1 MDTNRMLSSAEKT
14 HSCFPCSG
22 PASLT
27 PPCEAAIEKAGGT
40 MALPSMR
47 VDGKTALVTGAG
59 SGLGR
64 AIAIAL
70 AEAGADCAITEL
82 PEKMEALTSV
92 CTEIRAVGR
101 KAIALPLRLPEI
113 AGIDSAVQ
121 AALTGLG
128 RIDILVNNAGVN
140 IPRAAL
146 EVTEEDWDR
155 VLDTNLKGVF
165 FVAQRTA
172 RAMKDHGGGRIIN
185 MASQNGVVGYYNR
198 AAYCSSKAGVVNL
211 TRVLAIEWAPLGITV
226 NAVGPTFVI
235 TPLTQSTWD
244 DPVMREDLLKRIP
257 LGRVGVPEDIV
268 GAVVFLASPAASLI
282 TGHTLLV
289 DGGWTAL

>member
-1 MDTNRMLSSAEKT
+1 MV
-14 HSCFPCSG
+14 
-22 PASLT
+22 
-27 PPCEAAIEKAGGT
+27 
-40 MALPSMR
+40 LPSMR
-47 VDGKTALVTGAG
+47 VDGKSALVSGAG

-70 AEAGADCAITEL
+70 AEAGADCAVTEL
-82 PEKMEALTSV
+82 PEKMETLDPV
-92 CTEIRAVGR
+92 CSQIRACGR
-101 KAIALPLRLPEI
+101 KAVALSLRLPEM
-113 AGIDSAVQ
+113 AGIESAVQ
-121 AALTGLG
+121 GAVGGLG
-128 RIDILVNNAGVN
+128 KIDILVNNAGVN
-140 IPRAAL
+140 IPRPAL
-146 EVTEEDWDR
+146 EVSEQDWDR
-155 VLDTNLKGVF
+155 VLDTNLKGLF
-165 FVAQRTA
+165 FLAQRTA
-172 RAMKDHGGGRIIN
+172 RFMKEHGGGRIIN

-226 NAVGPTFVI
+226 NAVAPTFVI
-235 TPLTQSTWD
+235 TALTQSTWD
-244 DPVMREDLLKRIP
+244 DPSMREDLLKRIP